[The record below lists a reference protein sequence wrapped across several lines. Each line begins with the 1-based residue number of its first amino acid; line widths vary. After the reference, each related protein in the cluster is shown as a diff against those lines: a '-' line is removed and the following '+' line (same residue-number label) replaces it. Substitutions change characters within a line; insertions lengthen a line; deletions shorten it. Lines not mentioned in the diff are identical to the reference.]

1 MIQELKKLRK
11 ELEGTTYPTSE
22 QVAKYLNLAYEL
34 DNEADYDIIS
44 ESYALDMLQNKNT
57 LYEVRNF
64 LQDVTDNGYD
74 TQFYILDGYGCLVDL
89 TSEIII
95 DKIDDILKY
104 KGVQENEK

>member
-22 QVAKYLNLAYEL
+22 QVERYLNLADKL
-34 DNEADYDIIS
+34 GKPDIDIIS
-44 ESYALDMLQNKNT
+44 ETYALDMLQNKKA

-64 LQDVTDNGYD
+64 LEDVTDDGYD
-74 TQFYILDGYGCLVDL
+74 VQFYMVDVCGCLVDL

-104 KGVQENEK
+104 KEV